1 MIKRCIATLFTLVL
15 CMVPTGGLLLPAR
28 AAEQPPRDFA
38 NLVLFAYFS
47 DEPNKDYFNQPS
59 TQPGKSR
66 AQALMELYDGQQGRS
81 FRQYMNTISGGRFQ
95 VHNLFPQWDGQTLT
109 ACELPFTRQQAQP
122 GSINAK
128 RALSNVG
135 KGSFAGL
142 FNLFVRSYFHSVLR
156 RTRCAP
162 SAPRFSGSVPPAPAA
177 FPQRAGRAPDCR

>member
-1 MIKRCIATLFTLVL
+1 MIKRCIATLLTLVL

-28 AAEQPPRDFA
+28 VAEQPPRDFA

-47 DEPNKDYFNQPS
+47 DEPNKDYFNQPPA
-59 TQPGKSR
+59 QPGKSR
-66 AQALMELYDGQQGRS
+66 AQALMELYDGQQA
-81 FRQYMNTISGGRFQ
+81 
-95 VHNLFPQWDGQTLT
+95 QT
-109 ACELPFTRQQAQP
+109 

>member
-1 MIKRCIATLFTLVL
+1 MIKRCIATLLTLVL

-28 AAEQPPRDFA
+28 VAEQPPRDFA

-59 TQPGKSR
+59 AQPGKSR
-66 AQALMELYDGQQGRS
+66 AQALMELYDGQQA
-81 FRQYMNTISGGRFQ
+81 
-95 VHNLFPQWDGQTLT
+95 QT
-109 ACELPFTRQQAQP
+109 

>member
-1 MIKRCIATLFTLVL
+1 MIKRCIATLLTLVL
-15 CMVPTGGLLLPAR
+15 CMAPTGGLLLPAR
-28 AAEQPPRDFA
+28 VAEQPPRDFA

-59 TQPGKSR
+59 AQPGKSR
-66 AQALMELYDGQQGRS
+66 AQALMELYDGQQA
-81 FRQYMNTISGGRFQ
+81 
-95 VHNLFPQWDGQTLT
+95 QT
-109 ACELPFTRQQAQP
+109 
-122 GSINAK
+122 GSIDAK
-128 RALSNVG
+128 RALSNIG

>member
-1 MIKRCIATLFTLVL
+1 MIKRCIATLLTLVL

-28 AAEQPPRDFA
+28 VAEQPPRDFA

-59 TQPGKSR
+59 AQPGKSR
-66 AQALMELYDGQQGRS
+66 AQALMELYDGQQA
-81 FRQYMNTISGGRFQ
+81 
-95 VHNLFPQWDGQTLT
+95 QT
-109 ACELPFTRQQAQP
+109 
-122 GSINAK
+122 GSIDAK

>member
-1 MIKRCIATLFTLVL
+1 MIKRCIATLLTLVL
-15 CMVPTGGLLLPAR
+15 CMAPTGGLLLPAR
-28 AAEQPPRDFA
+28 VAEQPPRDFA

-59 TQPGKSR
+59 AQPGKSR
-66 AQALMELYDGQQGRS
+66 AQALMELYDGQQA
-81 FRQYMNTISGGRFQ
+81 
-95 VHNLFPQWDGQTLT
+95 QT
-109 ACELPFTRQQAQP
+109 
-122 GSINAK
+122 GSIDAK

>member
-66 AQALMELYDGQQGRS
+66 AQALMELYDGQQA
-81 FRQYMNTISGGRFQ
+81 
-95 VHNLFPQWDGQTLT
+95 QT
-109 ACELPFTRQQAQP
+109 
-122 GSINAK
+122 GSIDAK

>member
-1 MIKRCIATLFTLVL
+1 MIKRCIATLLTLVL

-28 AAEQPPRDFA
+28 VAEQPPRDFA

-59 TQPGKSR
+59 AQPGKSQ
-66 AQALMELYDGQQGRS
+66 AQALMELYDGQQA
-81 FRQYMNTISGGRFQ
+81 
-95 VHNLFPQWDGQTLT
+95 QT
-109 ACELPFTRQQAQP
+109 

-162 SAPRFSGSVPPAPAA
+162 SAPHFSGSVPPAPAA
-177 FPQRAGRAPDCR
+177 FPQRVGRAPDCR

>member
-1 MIKRCIATLFTLVL
+1 MIKRCIATLLTLVL
-15 CMVPTGGLLLPAR
+15 CMAPTGGLLLPAR

-59 TQPGKSR
+59 AQPGKSR
-66 AQALMELYDGQQGRS
+66 AQALMELYDGQQA
-81 FRQYMNTISGGRFQ
+81 
-95 VHNLFPQWDGQTLT
+95 QT
-109 ACELPFTRQQAQP
+109 
-122 GSINAK
+122 GSIDAK

-177 FPQRAGRAPDCR
+177 FPQIAGRAPDCR

>member
-1 MIKRCIATLFTLVL
+1 MIKRCIATLLTLVL
-15 CMVPTGGLLLPAR
+15 CMAPAGGLLLPAR

-59 TQPGKSR
+59 AQPGKSR

-109 ACELPFTRQQAQP
+109 ACELPFTRQQAQT
-122 GSINAK
+122 GSIDPLWMASCWTM
-128 RALSNVG
+128 RA
-135 KGSFAGL
+135 
-142 FNLFVRSYFHSVLR
+142 
-156 RTRCAP
+156 TAP
-162 SAPRFSGSVPPAPAA
+162 STT
-177 FPQRAGRAPDCR
+177 

>member
-59 TQPGKSR
+59 AQPGKSR
-66 AQALMELYDGQQGRS
+66 AQALMELYDGQQA
-81 FRQYMNTISGGRFQ
+81 
-95 VHNLFPQWDGQTLT
+95 QT
-109 ACELPFTRQQAQP
+109 
-122 GSINAK
+122 GSIDAK

>member
-1 MIKRCIATLFTLVL
+1 MIKRCIATLLTLVL
-15 CMVPTGGLLLPAR
+15 CMAPAGGLLLPAR

-59 TQPGKSR
+59 AQPGKSR
-66 AQALMELYDGQQGRS
+66 AQALMELYDGQQA
-81 FRQYMNTISGGRFQ
+81 
-95 VHNLFPQWDGQTLT
+95 QT
-109 ACELPFTRQQAQP
+109 
-122 GSINAK
+122 GSIDAK